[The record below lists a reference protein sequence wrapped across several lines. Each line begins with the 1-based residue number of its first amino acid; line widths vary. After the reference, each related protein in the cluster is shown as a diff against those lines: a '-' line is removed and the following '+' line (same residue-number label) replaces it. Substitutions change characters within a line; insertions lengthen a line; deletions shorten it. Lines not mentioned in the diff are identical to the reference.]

1 MKHNMVARIIA
12 IATIVACML
21 GSFYGCVQKGS
32 DYKSF
37 VASRANTDTV
47 LTMEGM
53 RIGQNLAD
61 SLNASSSNEV
71 NEVAIEKLRKT
82 FEIRNEDL
90 ESSVITGGTA
100 DVEYFVKLDSVGNIE
115 YMWYEV
121 DCNTATTSK
130 SKMLTAIV
138 DELNH
143 QFGVF
148 SYYEY
153 HQQSFWNN
161 MSKKLA
167 ISADTTLVQI
177 IQESQRDLEL
187 VGRDWDGGRA
197 SLKFLWKWKN
207 QEITVNVNNYS
218 NNKIDVLYSN
228 FCFLF

>member
-1 MKHNMVARIIA
+1 MVTRIIA
-12 IATIVACML
+12 IVTVVACIL

-37 VASRANTDTV
+37 VSSRANTDTV

-61 SLNASSSNEV
+61 SLNANSSNEV
-71 NEVAIEKLRKT
+71 NEVAIKKLRKT
-82 FEIRNEDL
+82 FEIRNVDL
-90 ESSVITGGTA
+90 QSSVIVGGTA

-115 YMWYEV
+115 YMWYDV

-130 SKMLTAIV
+130 SEMLTAIV

-143 QFGVF
+143 KFGIF

-153 HQQSFWNN
+153 KQQSFFRGNL
-161 MSKKLA
+161 SKKLT

>member
-1 MKHNMVARIIA
+1 MKHNTITRIIS
-12 IATIVACML
+12 IATVVACML
-21 GSFYGCVQKGS
+21 GSFYGCMQKGS

-71 NEVAIEKLRKT
+71 NEVVIEKLRKT

-153 HQQSFWNN
+153 HQQSFWKN

-187 VGRDWDGGRA
+187 VDRDWSGGTA
-197 SLKFLWKWKN
+197 SLKFVWKWKN
-207 QEITVNVNNYS
+207 QEIDVNLSNYLS
-218 NNKIDVLYSN
+218 HKIMVVYSKE
-228 FCFLF
+228 

>member
-1 MKHNMVARIIA
+1 MKHNTITRIIS
-12 IATIVACML
+12 IATVVACML
-21 GSFYGCVQKGS
+21 GSFYGCMQKGS

-71 NEVAIEKLRKT
+71 NEVAIKKLRKT

-153 HQQSFWNN
+153 HQQSFWKN

-187 VGRDWDGGRA
+187 VDRDWSGGTA
-197 SLKFLWKWKN
+197 SLKFVWKWKN
-207 QEITVNVNNYS
+207 QEIDVHLSNYLS
-218 NNKIDVLYSN
+218 HKIMVVYSKE
-228 FCFLF
+228 

>member
-1 MKHNMVARIIA
+1 MYVRLFLRMCA
-12 IATIVACML
+12 
-21 GSFYGCVQKGS
+21 KGS

-37 VASRANTDTV
+37 IASRANTDTV

-61 SLNASSSNEV
+61 SLNANSNNGY
-71 NEVAIEKLRKT
+71 NEISIKKLRKT

-90 ESSVITGGTA
+90 DSSVIAGGTA
-100 DVEYFVKLDSVGNIE
+100 DVEYFVKLDSVGKIVR
-115 YMWYEV
+115 MWYEV

-153 HQQSFWNN
+153 NQQSFFRGNL
-161 MSKKLA
+161 SKKLT
-167 ISADTTLVQI
+167 ISADTTLTQI
-177 IQESQRDLEL
+177 IQTSQRDLEL
-187 VGRDWDGGRA
+187 VDRDWSGGTA
-197 SLKFLWKWKN
+197 SLSFVWKWKN
-207 QEITVNVNNYS
+207 QEIDVHVSNYY
-218 NNKIDVLYSN
+218 NYKIVVLYTKE
-228 FCFLF
+228 